1 MDAIKS
7 SNDYINELVKKAR
20 TAQAEFE
27 NATQEKV
34 DEAVKVIAKVV
45 YDNAEMLAEMA
56 VEETGLG
63 NYPDKVAKNKGKS
76 RVIWNNLKGKKSR
89 GVLERDEATGITKVA
104 KPIGV
109 VGAIT
114 PCTNPIVTP
123 MSNAMFAL
131 KCGNAIIVSPHPRA
145 KKCSTCRT

>member
-63 NYPDKVAKNKGKS
+63 NYPDKVAKNKGK
-76 RVIWNNLKGKKSR
+76 
-89 GVLERDEATGITKVA
+89 
-104 KPIGV
+104 
-109 VGAIT
+109 
-114 PCTNPIVTP
+114 C
-123 MSNAMFAL
+123 
-131 KCGNAIIVSPHPRA
+131 
-145 KKCSTCRT
+145 